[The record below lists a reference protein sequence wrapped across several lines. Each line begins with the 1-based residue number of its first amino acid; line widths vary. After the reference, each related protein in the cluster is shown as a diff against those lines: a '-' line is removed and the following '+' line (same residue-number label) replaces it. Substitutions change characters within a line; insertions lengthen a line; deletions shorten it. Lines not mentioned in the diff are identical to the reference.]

1 MNIPDNLREALE
13 AGGDLVCFAMEID
26 EIASIVIK
34 ATDSDIEQWRGQR
47 PVGLQPQMGLH
58 ATGAVLAL
66 VVTIFEL
73 DGSRFTG
80 ETILNVA
87 SQSDLELL
95 NTLARQR
102 LYHVHFFNGRNEYVF
117 SKEMPFRSK
126 NQVELKQI
134 IGQAQRHNKKCA
146 RLDWARAKSDFFSAT
161 AGRW

>member
-73 DGSRFTG
+73 DGSRFWAT
-80 ETILNVA
+80 EFSQRDRVA
-87 SQSDLELL
+87 
-95 NTLARQR
+95 T
-102 LYHVHFFNGRNEYVF
+102 H
-117 SKEMPFRSK
+117 
-126 NQVELKQI
+126 
-134 IGQAQRHNKKCA
+134 
-146 RLDWARAKSDFFSAT
+146 
-161 AGRW
+161 